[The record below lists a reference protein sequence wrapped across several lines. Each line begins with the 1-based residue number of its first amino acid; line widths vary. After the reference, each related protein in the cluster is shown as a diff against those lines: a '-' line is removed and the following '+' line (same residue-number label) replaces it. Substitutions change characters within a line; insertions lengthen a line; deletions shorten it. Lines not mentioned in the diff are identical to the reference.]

1 MESIDKDSGYWETL
15 GKAVAFAQKW
25 RLIHLRGTTVFEQP
39 FDAPPAIV
47 NLSHHSEVRKSA
59 RRKRHLIGFV
69 GVWIPGPAMSRALN
83 LFDHIPAL
91 LSSPHKVLSP
101 IKIEKGT
108 RKRDYDAAIGWLCD
122 AMLFNICRCSSDP
135 SMAIGLSEDVA
146 RVKCYL
152 LDTGLLI
159 SLAFMKDRKA
169 LNEAY
174 GLMLDGKLSVNR
186 GMFFENAV
194 SQELVSQGC
203 DLWFTEFE
211 KEGSGRKYEVDFI
224 LPDGSGIVPLEVKSS
239 RSTIHSSLDKLMGKY
254 RDRIGKAYVVHS
266 KDLRVDG
273 DLVYLPIYMLPFIR
287 G

>member
-1 MESIDKDSGYWETL
+1 
-15 GKAVAFAQKW
+15 
-25 RLIHLRGTTVFEQP
+25 
-39 FDAPPAIV
+39 
-47 NLSHHSEVRKSA
+47 
-59 RRKRHLIGFV
+59 
-69 GVWIPGPAMSRALN
+69 MSRALN
-83 LFDHIPAL
+83 LFDRIPAL

-135 SMAIGLSEDVA
+135 SMAIGVSEDVA

-186 GMFFENAV
+186 GMFFENVV

>member
-1 MESIDKDSGYWETL
+1 MARLSRSRRNGDSSTSGGRRY
-15 GKAVAFAQKW
+15 
-25 RLIHLRGTTVFEQP
+25 FEQP

-186 GMFFENAV
+186 GMFFENVV